1 MDEDFE
7 FDRGHKAILWV
18 IRMLNRLEEEGIVE
32 GRAYEINEEEFNVDE
47 LLEGFE
53 PTPQEMDSVIQ
64 MLRAEGTLVLA
75 DKDLKVPEGE
85 TIQ

>member
-1 MDEDFE
+1 MDKDFK
-7 FDRGHKAILWV
+7 FDRAHKAILWV
-18 IRMLNRLEEEGIVE
+18 IRMLNELEEEGIVE
-32 GRAYEINEEEFNVDE
+32 GRAYEISEEFDVDE

-53 PTPQEMDSVIQ
+53 PTPQEIDSVIQ

-75 DKDLKVPEGE
+75 DKDLQVPEGE

>member
-1 MDEDFE
+1 MDKDFE

-18 IRMLNRLEEEGIVE
+18 IRMLNTLEEEGIVE

-53 PTPQEMDSVIQ
+53 PTPAEINGVIQ
-64 MLRAEGTLVLA
+64 MLRAEGVLVLS
-75 DKDLKVPEGE
+75 DKDLQVPEGE